1 MRKNKHK
8 YFMIGFSLFE
18 QKINENIL
26 IFKLVKLK
34 GVLFVQ
40 KTKTNFVVK
49 PFITEHLFTF
59 GYKTV

>member
-1 MRKNKHK
+1 
-8 YFMIGFSLFE
+8 MIGFSLFE

-49 PFITEHLFTF
+49 PFTTEYLFTF